1 MARIGGLIS
10 EKLAGFRLRLG
21 PRELLL
27 TALTLAVSTAA
38 AFTVNTAYGE
48 VAAALIFVFGITV
61 SGALAGLASALITAF
76 GAFLLYNFY
85 MVAPVLTLRI
95 ATGQDLA
102 PLVIFNLCA
111 VVAGILAGRLR
122 DHAEAN
128 RATSLQLATL
138 LELSQALQSAARLQ
152 DVVDTLIA
160 ATYRLVGA
168 QITLFRLDGDELVP
182 MGPTPTF
189 DWQGLAN
196 AALLD
201 DAPLISSDAFTARRL
216 SGGIDILGVMIL
228 REFRRDRLQPS
239 ILIAFGNLVALALER
254 GILSE
259 EIAERR
265 AADRVEELKTA
276 LLASV
281 SHDFRTPLAA
291 ISASAS
297 SLIDYR
303 DDLDVTTPAGLLRT
317 ITDECARLNRY
328 TANLLEL
335 SRLEAG
341 GPTLRLQ
348 TVSVS
353 DILGTAIQRTR
364 SRAQARSFVRKGDGA
379 DLLVC
384 ADPALFELV
393 MINVLDNA
401 ILYSDDGTEIRVECE
416 KAGDDCRITVADEG
430 QGIPEGDL
438 ERVFDRFYR
447 VSRAEASPRGSG
459 LGLAIARGFV
469 RALNGAIEARKPG
482 IGNAGTRIIISLPL
496 AGASA

>member
-1 MARIGGLIS
+1 MARMGGLIT
-10 EKLAGFRLRLG
+10 EKLAGLRLRLG
-21 PRELLL
+21 PREILL
-27 TALTLAVSTAA
+27 TALTLALSTAA
-38 AFTVNTAYGE
+38 AFVVKAAYGE

-61 SGALAGLASALITAF
+61 AGALAGLASALITAF
-76 GAFLLYNFY
+76 GAFLVYNFY
-85 MVAPVLTLRI
+85 MVAPVLSLRI
-95 ATGQDLA
+95 ATGKDLA

-111 VVAGILAGRLR
+111 VVAGILAGRLK

-128 RATSLQLATL
+128 RTTSLQLATL

-152 DVVDTLIA
+152 DVVDTLIS

-168 QITLFRLDGDELVP
+168 QISLFKLAGDELVP
-182 MGPTPTF
+182 IGPPPTF

-196 AALLD
+196 AALLHD
-201 DAPLISSDAFTARRL
+201 TPLVRSDSFTARRL
-216 SGGIDILGVMIL
+216 NGSVDILGVMIL
-228 REFRRDRLQPS
+228 REFRPDKLRSS
-239 ILIAFGNLVALALER
+239 ILIAFGNLVAMALER
-254 GILSE
+254 GMLSE
-259 EIAERR
+259 KIAERR
-265 AADRVEELKTA
+265 ASDRVEELKTA
-276 LLASV
+276 LLTSV

-303 DDLDVTTPAGLLRT
+303 DELDFATSTALLRT

-341 GPTLRLQ
+341 GPTLPLQ

-353 DILGTAIQRTR
+353 DILGAAIQRTR
-364 SRAQARSFVRKGDGA
+364 MRAQRRSLVRKDDGS
-379 DLLVC
+379 DLLVL

-401 ILYSDDGTEIRVECE
+401 ILYSGDGTEIRVESE
-416 KAGDDCRITVADEG
+416 RAGDHCRITVADEG
-430 QGIPEGDL
+430 HGIPESDL
-438 ERVFDRFYR
+438 ERVFDRFFR
-447 VSRAEASPRGSG
+447 VNRAETSPRGSG

-469 RALNGAIEARKPG
+469 RALEGTIEARRPG

-496 AGASA
+496 AGAAA